1 LVVNFEVLDKL
12 FLPSVTLIL
21 LGLALRV
28 SLRLLYGARGPSPD
42 DAIHL
47 MTRIL
52 SWGLLIIPSAVLFV
66 MSINWLSL
74 LMLAAIIE
82 AVTEVMFARRAI
94 QRQAAWDL
102 LLASRAG
109 NRPLSESLQFHQ
121 ARFTGIVG
129 RWYRRLA
136 ADLQQGAPWTD
147 AVWNNRRALPRE
159 AAAYARFYQNATPAE
174 AAAGE
179 ADERRDMGMLQLR
192 QSVAQQLAYL
202 ATIVAMGIAVLA
214 FTGIKIIPSYQSILA
229 DFSMP
234 TPLATQELI
243 RFFDV
248 VGNGVNGVNVPLIA
262 LGLSAAILVAG
273 VINVFYL
280 CDRPILQPLT
290 DRFGFARHQAQVLRL
305 LALAVGQK
313 IPINDALAYLES
325 GRGGYSSGVVRRRI
339 AAASRRIA
347 RGAEWQTALQDSSLI
362 NARDAAT
369 LRTAQEVGN
378 LQWAMRLLADRKL
391 TLLATRWT
399 VWFQVLFTAA
409 MLLLALFVLWFSVAM
424 FAPITEM
431 IWELA

>member
-1 LVVNFEVLDKL
+1 MNFDVLDRL

-52 SWGLLIIPSAVLFV
+52 SWGLLSIPTAVLFV

-74 LMLAAIIE
+74 LMLAAIGE

-94 QRQAAWDL
+94 QRQAAWHL

-129 RWYRRLA
+129 RCYRRLA
-136 ADLQQGAPWTD
+136 SDLQRGVPWTD

-159 AAAYARFYQNATPAE
+159 AAAYAQFYQHAPPAE

-179 ADERRDMGMLQLR
+179 ADERRDMGMLHLR

-202 ATIVAMGIAVLA
+202 ATIVAMEIAVLA
-214 FTGIKIIPSYQSILA
+214 FTGIKIIPSYQDILA

-234 TPLATQELI
+234 TPMATQTLI

-248 VGNGVNGVNVPLIA
+248 VGDGVNFPLIV
-262 LGLSAAILVAG
+262 LGLAAASLVAS
-273 VINVFYL
+273 VINLFYL
-280 CDRPILQPLT
+280 CDRPVLQPLT
-290 DRFGFARHQAQVLRL
+290 DRFGFGRHQAQVLRL

-378 LQWAMRLLADRKL
+378 LPWAMRLLADRKL
-391 TLLATRWT
+391 TLLATRWS
-399 VWFQVLFTAA
+399 VWFQVIFAAA
-409 MLLLALFVLWFSVAM
+409 MLLLALLVLWFSVAM
-424 FAPITEM
+424 FAPIVEM
-431 IWELA
+431 IWQLA